1 MLRLNKQWM
10 GTWKELMA
18 RQGVTLTSLNKEIA
32 RLDSRATRLETE
44 ANIQFR
50 DLFNRVKR
58 IESILLGS
66 AGATLLLLISIV
78 IRM

>member
-1 MLRLNKQWM
+1 MRLKKL
-10 GTWKELMA
+10 WKELMA
-18 RQGVTLTSLNKEIA
+18 KQTTTISSLNKEIA

-44 ANIQFR
+44 ASIQFK

>member
-1 MLRLNKQWM
+1 MVKQ
-10 GTWKELMA
+10 TTTIA
-18 RQGVTLTSLNKEIA
+18 SLNKEIA

-44 ANIQFR
+44 TSIQFK

-58 IESILLGS
+58 IESILLAS
-66 AGATLLLLISIV
+66 TGAIVLLLVSIV

>member
-1 MLRLNKQWM
+1 MRLKKL
-10 GTWKELMA
+10 WKELMA
-18 RQGVTLTSLNKEIA
+18 KQTTTIASLNKEIA

-44 ANIQFR
+44 ASIQFK

>member
-1 MLRLNKQWM
+1 MKRLTKL
-10 GTWKELMA
+10 WKELMA
-18 RQGVTLTSLNKEIA
+18 RQSVTLTSLNKEIA
-32 RLDSRATRLETE
+32 RLDSRAVRLETE
-44 ANIQFR
+44 TSIQFK

>member
-1 MLRLNKQWM
+1 MAKQ
-10 GTWKELMA
+10 T
-18 RQGVTLTSLNKEIA
+18 TTISSLNKEIA

-44 ANIQFR
+44 ASIQFK

>member
-1 MLRLNKQWM
+1 
-10 GTWKELMA
+10 MA
-18 RQGVTLTSLNKEIA
+18 RQSITLTSLNKEVA

-44 ANIQFR
+44 ASIQFR

-58 IESILLGS
+58 LESILLAS
-66 AGATLLLLISIV
+66 TGAIVLLLVSIV

>member
-1 MLRLNKQWM
+1 MRRLLKL
-10 GTWKELMA
+10 WKELMA
-18 RQGVTLTSLNKEIA
+18 RQGITLTSLNKEVA

-44 ANIQFR
+44 ANIQFK